1 MKKRLLSAAEWMLL
15 LGAIFI
21 MPAIALAVLTFGVS
35 MPQFG
40 ALQKNGIQK
49 NASVFQKLPYRSLC
63 LDRTCTPYALRVSF
77 LTGQDRQQ
85 SVDVLGVKISLPKS
99 FDGTLQFANLTVSES
114 EYNDANLGDQKN
126 IMFLEENP
134 EAIWQTQTVLSWTPW
149 WNFLGAAIGLFIGGF
164 CLVVSRRWR
173 LRQKQA
179 VP

>member
-1 MKKRLLSAAEWMLL
+1 MKRLLSRTEWMLL
-15 LGAIFI
+15 LGAMFI
-21 MPAIALAVLTFGVS
+21 APAIGLAVLTLGVS

-49 NASVFQKLPYRSLC
+49 NASVIQKLPYRSLC
-63 LDRTCTPYALRVSF
+63 LERSCTPYALRVSF

-85 SVDVLGVKISLPKS
+85 NVDVLGVKITLPKS

-114 EYNDANLGDQKN
+114 EYNQTNLGDQKS
-126 IMFLEENP
+126 IMFLEQNP

-149 WNFLGAAIGLFIGGF
+149 WNFLVAAIGLVIGGF
-164 CLVVSRRWR
+164 FLVVSRQWR

-179 VP
+179 